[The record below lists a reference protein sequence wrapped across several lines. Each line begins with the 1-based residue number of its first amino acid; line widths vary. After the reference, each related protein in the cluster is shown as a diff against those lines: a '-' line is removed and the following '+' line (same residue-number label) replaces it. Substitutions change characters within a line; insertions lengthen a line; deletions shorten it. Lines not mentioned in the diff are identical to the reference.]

1 MMKKYLTIAFSAIAP
16 FFWGQVGIG
25 TNSINPNIILQVESI
40 PYSGSTSNGGILFPR
55 IALTAANI
63 FAPVTGT
70 PVTGL
75 MVYNTSTSGTGSNA
89 VTPGLYF
96 WDNTKAIWY
105 RMAQKDADD
114 AALFSNQDINTDL
127 NNGVNYA
134 DLFANIRFNND
145 TALYEKVNNTT
156 LKINE
161 VGYYKVI
168 LNLDLTN
175 RDGTNDNFGIKILV
189 NDTPNIVT
197 DQFYIPGRG
206 TENASVGKS
215 VVYYI
220 PINTAGSTLRFQAYE
235 IDPGTEVYFKNSNT
249 STVSIQRLR

>member
-1 MMKKYLTIAFSAIAP
+1 MKKYFTIAFSAIAS
-16 FFWGQVGIG
+16 FSWGQIGIG
-25 TNSINPNIILQVESI
+25 TSSVNPNITLQVESI
-40 PYSGSTSNGGILFPR
+40 PYSGSTSYGGILFPR
-55 IALTAANI
+55 IALTAANV

-70 PVTGL
+70 PITGL
-75 MVYNTSTSGTGSNA
+75 IVYNTSVSGTGNNA

-96 WDNTKAIWY
+96 WDNAKALWS

-114 AALFSNQDINTDL
+114 TALFSNQDINTDL
-127 NNGVNYA
+127 NNGINYA

-145 TALYEKVNNTT
+145 TNLYEKVNNTT

-161 VGYYKVI
+161 VGYYKLI

-189 NDTPNIVT
+189 NGATNIVT
-197 DQFYIPGRG
+197 DQFYIPGRA
-206 TENASVGKS
+206 TQNASVGKS
-215 VVYYI
+215 IVYYI

-235 IDPGTEVYFKNSNT
+235 IDPGTEVYFKNPNT